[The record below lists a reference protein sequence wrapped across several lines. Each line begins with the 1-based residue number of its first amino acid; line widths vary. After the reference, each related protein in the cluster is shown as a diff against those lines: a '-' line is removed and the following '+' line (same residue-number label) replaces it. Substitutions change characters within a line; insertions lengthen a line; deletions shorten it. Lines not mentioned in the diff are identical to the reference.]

1 MNIKKNIKSDESTP
15 LLDLLFNMLLIFFVF
30 WVITMVNIQEEK
42 AKSIT
47 TKAEFVI
54 TVTWP
59 LNDSND
65 VDTWLQDPMGNTA
78 FFRNKQR
85 AMMHL
90 DRDDLGSANDSFSL
104 PDGTL
109 VVYPYNQEIMT
120 IRGIIPGEWI
130 LNIHLYRKNQSKTP
144 TIVNVKMEKLNP
156 SVRTII
162 LKDIV
167 LEEQWDEVTVSR
179 FEMIGSGKIIGF
191 DDTFK
196 QLVNVGGPE
205 ND

>member
-1 MNIKKNIKSDESTP
+1 MNTKNKRRDESTP

-30 WVITMVNIQEEK
+30 WVIAMVNIQEEK

-65 VDTWLQDPMGNTA
+65 VDTWLQDPLQNVA

-90 DRDDLGSANDSFSL
+90 DRDDLGSANDTIYL

-109 VVYPYNQEIMT
+109 LKYPYNQEIMT
-120 IRGIIPGEWI
+120 IRGVIPGEWI
-130 LNIHLYRKNQSKTP
+130 LNVHLYRRNQNKTP
-144 TIVNVKMEKLNP
+144 TIVNIKMEKLNP
-156 SVRTII
+156 FVKTII
-162 LKDIV
+162 MKDII
-167 LEEQWDEVTVSR
+167 LEDQWDEVTVSR
-179 FEMIGSGKIIGF
+179 FEMTNAGKIVGF
-191 DDTFK
+191 DDTYK
-196 QLVNVGGPE
+196 QLVSVGRSE
-205 ND
+205 